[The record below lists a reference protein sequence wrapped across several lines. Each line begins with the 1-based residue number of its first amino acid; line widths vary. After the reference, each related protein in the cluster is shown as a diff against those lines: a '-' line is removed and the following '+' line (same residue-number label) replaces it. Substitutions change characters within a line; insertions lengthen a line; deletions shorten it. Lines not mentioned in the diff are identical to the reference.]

1 MDKVLFSLTI
11 IVAGLGLGWAVRMAV
26 DAGRLRL
33 PVELPRLRVALQKTA
48 LLWVLPLTYCGA
60 IWNLSLRDVEL
71 VAMPFVGGTVFLTGG
86 FLALAAAKPLGLSAR
101 QTGAFYC
108 CGSFTNIGAVGAMVC
123 HTFLGEA
130 AFALVPAYKLFE
142 EIVYFSF
149 GFPLAKAYAEGGRQ
163 GDGAMAG
170 LRRVVT
176 DPFIIVALSSMLLGG
191 VLNLSG
197 LERPSFFPLLNS
209 ILVPTGSLMMLFS
222 IGLAMRFTRLGKYRR
237 ECAVITGIKFV
248 CMPILATGA
257 AAALGF
263 GSIMG
268 GAPLKVVLILS
279 SMPVAF
285 TALIP
290 PSIYDLDIDLANAC
304 WFTSTLALIVVLPT
318 LFWLTGVL

>member
-1 MDKVLFSLTI
+1 MDKVLFSLTV
-11 IVAGLGLGWAVRMAV
+11 IVTGLGLGWAVRMAV

-33 PVELPRLRVALQKTA
+33 PVELPRLRVALQKIA

-60 IWNLSLRDVEL
+60 IWNLSLKNVEL
-71 VAMPFVGGTVFLTGG
+71 AAMPFVGASAFLMGG
-86 FLALAAAKPLGLSAR
+86 VLALGAARLLKLEAR

-130 AFALVPAYKLFE
+130 GFALVPAYKLFE
-142 EIVYFSF
+142 EIIYFSF

-163 GDGAMAG
+163 SGGAMAG
-170 LRRVVT
+170 LKRVAG

-191 VLNLSG
+191 ALNLSG
-197 LERPSFFPLLNS
+197 LRRPDFFPMLNG
-209 ILVPTGSLMMLFS
+209 ILVPTASFMMLFS
-222 IGLAMRFTRLGKYRR
+222 IGLAMRFTRLGGYLR
-237 ECAVITGIKFV
+237 ECGVILGIKFA
-248 CMPILATGA
+248 CMPLLATTA

-263 GSIMG
+263 GSIMDG
-268 GAPLKVVLILS
+268 TPLKVVLILS

-304 WFTSTLALIVVLPT
+304 WLASTLALFGVLPM
-318 LFWLTGVL
+318 LYWLTGLL